1 MTDTRNTTPPDVRQ
15 PATIYITG
23 ETKPD
28 AFEVALGEA
37 EKGDRIVYHIGQH
50 CGGLHRHAAARA
62 ETEKRC
68 FLFCKREGVG
78 QFAYL
83 AVKR

>member
-15 PATIYITG
+15 PATIYINC

-28 AFEVALGEA
+28 AFESALGEA
-37 EKGDRIVYHIGQH
+37 EKGDRIVYHVGQH

-68 FLFCKREGVG
+68 FLFCKREYGST
-78 QFAYL
+78 FAYL

>member
-1 MTDTRNTTPPDVRQ
+1 MSQ
-15 PATIYITG
+15 TIYITG

-28 AFEVALGEA
+28 ALYRALAEA

-50 CGGLHRHAAARA
+50 CGGLHRFAAARA

-68 FLFCKREGVG
+68 FLFCKREYGST
-78 QFAYL
+78 FAYL

>member
-28 AFEVALGEA
+28 AFEAALGEA

-50 CGGLHRHAAARA
+50 CGGLHRFAAARA

-68 FLFCKREGVG
+68 FLFCKRSYGSVFE
-78 QFAYL
+78 YL

>member
-1 MTDTRNTTPPDVRQ
+1 MSQ
-15 PATIYITG
+15 TIYITG

-28 AFEVALGEA
+28 AFEAALGEA

-50 CGGLHRHAAARA
+50 CGGLHRFAAARA

-68 FLFCKREGVG
+68 FLFCKREYGST
-78 QFAYL
+78 FAYL

>member
-1 MTDTRNTTPPDVRQ
+1 MSS
-15 PATIYITG
+15 TIYITG

-28 AFEVALGEA
+28 ALYRALAEA
-37 EKGDRIVYHIGQH
+37 QKGDRIVYHIGQF

-68 FLFCKREGVG
+68 FLFCKRSYGSVFE
-78 QFAYL
+78 YL

>member
-1 MTDTRNTTPPDVRQ
+1 MNQ
-15 PATIYITG
+15 TIYITG
-23 ETKPD
+23 DTKPD
-28 AFEVALGEA
+28 ALYTALAEA
-37 EKGDRIVYHIGQH
+37 QKGDRIVYHIGQF

-62 ETEKRC
+62 ETDKLV

-83 AVKR
+83 DVKR

>member
-1 MTDTRNTTPPDVRQ
+1 MSQ
-15 PATIYITG
+15 TIYITG

-28 AFEVALGEA
+28 ALERALAEA
-37 EKGDRIVYHIGQH
+37 ERGTRIVYHRGQT
-50 CGGLHRHAAARA
+50 CGGIHRHAAARA

-68 FLFCKREGVG
+68 FLFCKRSGPG
-78 QFAYL
+78 FFDYI

>member
-1 MTDTRNTTPPDVRQ
+1 MSNV
-15 PATIYITG
+15 IYITG

-28 AFEVALGEA
+28 ALYTALAEA
-37 EKGDRIVYHIGQH
+37 QKGDRIVYHIGQF

-62 ETEKRC
+62 ETDKLV
-68 FLFCKREGVG
+68 FLFCKRAYGGTFE
-78 QFAYL
+78 YL

>member
-15 PATIYITG
+15 PATIYITTN
-23 ETKPD
+23 TKPD
-28 AFEVALGEA
+28 AFEHALGNA
-37 EKGDRIVYHIGQH
+37 EKGDRIVYHQGQH
-50 CGGLHRHAAARA
+50 CGGPHRAAAARA

-68 FLFCKREGVG
+68 FLFCRRSGPG
-78 QFAYL
+78 FFDYI

>member
-1 MTDTRNTTPPDVRQ
+1 MSN
-15 PATIYITG
+15 TIYITG
-23 ETKPD
+23 ETKQD
-28 AFEVALGEA
+28 ALERALAEA
-37 EKGDRIVYHIGQH
+37 ERGTRIVYHRGQT
-50 CGGLHRHAAARA
+50 CGGIHRHAAARA

>member
-1 MTDTRNTTPPDVRQ
+1 MSS
-15 PATIYITG
+15 TIYITG

-28 AFEVALGEA
+28 ALYAALAEA
-37 EKGDRIVYHIGQH
+37 QKGDRIIYHVGQH
-50 CGGLHRHAAARA
+50 CGGIHRHAASRA
-62 ETEKRC
+62 ETDKLA

-78 QFAYL
+78 QFAYI

>member
-1 MTDTRNTTPPDVRQ
+1 MSS
-15 PATIYITG
+15 TIYITG
-23 ETKPD
+23 DTSKD
-28 AFEVALGEA
+28 AFEAALGA
-37 EKGDRIVYHIGQH
+37 AQKGDRIVYHVGQT

-62 ETEKRC
+62 ETDKLV

>member
-1 MTDTRNTTPPDVRQ
+1 MSSTT
-15 PATIYITG
+15 YITG
-23 ETKPD
+23 ETKQD
-28 AFEVALGEA
+28 ALERALAEA
-37 EKGDRIVYHIGQH
+37 ERGTRIVYHRGQT
-50 CGGLHRHAAARA
+50 CGGIHRHAAARA

>member
-1 MTDTRNTTPPDVRQ
+1 MTS
-15 PATIYITG
+15 TIYITG

-28 AFEVALGEA
+28 AFERALAEA
-37 EKGDRIVYHIGQH
+37 QKGDRIVYHVGQF
-50 CGGLHRHAAARA
+50 CGGIHRHAAAKA
-62 ETEKRC
+62 ETDKLV
-68 FLFCKREGVG
+68 FLFCKREGVE

>member
-1 MTDTRNTTPPDVRQ
+1 MTS
-15 PATIYITG
+15 TIYITG

-28 AFEVALGEA
+28 AFERALAEA
-37 EKGDRIVYHIGQH
+37 QKGDRIVYHVGQY
-50 CGGLHRHAAARA
+50 CGGIHRHAAARA
-62 ETEKRC
+62 ETDKLV
-68 FLFCKREGVG
+68 FLFCRREGVE

>member
-1 MTDTRNTTPPDVRQ
+1 MGDLKMSQ
-15 PATIYITG
+15 TIYINC

-28 AFEVALGEA
+28 AFERALGEA
-37 EKGDRIVYHIGQH
+37 EKGDRVVYHIGQF

-68 FLFCKREGVG
+68 FLFCKRSGPG
-78 QFAYL
+78 FFDYI

>member
-15 PATIYITG
+15 QTIYITG

-28 AFEVALGEA
+28 AFEVALGAA
-37 EKGDRIVYHIGQH
+37 EKGDRIFYHQGQH

-68 FLFCKREGVG
+68 FLFCKREYGST
-78 QFAYL
+78 FAYL

>member
-1 MTDTRNTTPPDVRQ
+1 MSNV
-15 PATIYITG
+15 IYITG
-23 ETKPD
+23 ERSETALED
-28 AFEVALGEA
+28 ALAKA
-37 EKGDRIVYHIGQH
+37 EKGDRIVYHVGQT
-50 CGGLHRHAAARA
+50 CGGLHRFSAARA

>member
-1 MTDTRNTTPPDVRQ
+1 MGDMKMSQ
-15 PATIYITG
+15 TIYITG

-28 AFEVALGEA
+28 AFCRALAEA
-37 EKGDRIVYHIGQH
+37 QKGDRIVYHIGQH

>member
-1 MTDTRNTTPPDVRQ
+1 MSS
-15 PATIYITG
+15 TIYITG

-28 AFEVALGEA
+28 AFYRALAEA
-37 EKGDRIVYHIGQH
+37 QKGDRIVYWIGQT

-62 ETEKRC
+62 ETDKLV
-68 FLFCKREGVG
+68 FLFCKREHGST
-78 QFAYL
+78 FAYL

>member
-37 EKGDRIVYHIGQH
+37 ESGDRIVYHQGQH
-50 CGGLHRHAAARA
+50 CGGLHRFAAARA

-68 FLFCKREGVG
+68 FLFCKREYGST
-78 QFAYL
+78 FAYL

>member
-1 MTDTRNTTPPDVRQ
+1 MTQ
-15 PATIYITG
+15 TIYITG

-28 AFEVALGEA
+28 ALYHALAEA
-37 EKGDRIVYHIGQH
+37 QKGDRIVYWIGQF

-62 ETEKRC
+62 ETDKLV